1 MSEQQQ
7 QQQRFV
13 IINKASFKFLIQYS
27 LFVPHKME
35 VFFFPRVV
43 ILKYQRCQF
52 FMVDLLQEGAHAT
65 ILNLRSRFVPPS
77 PPSQK
82 IRLRDLLN
90 KIRSDKKG
98 DWGKEKESER
108 NITRPLP
115 VFTFAISPNLSKL
128 LSWPLRKKKHMLN
141 VKKSSKNMT
150 DHLHFVHLAPW
161 LETLNCVFF
170 PWRQTTRPAFN

>member
-1 MSEQQQ
+1 MSEQ

-13 IINKASFKFLIQYS
+13 IINKVSFKFLIHYS
-27 LFVPHKME
+27 LSSYRTQWN
-35 VFFFPRVV
+35 VFFPCVI

-52 FMVDLLQEGAHAT
+52 FMVDLLQEGAHAS

-108 NITRPLP
+108 NITGPLP

-128 LSWPLRKKKHMLN
+128 LS
-141 VKKSSKNMT
+141 
-150 DHLHFVHLAPW
+150 
-161 LETLNCVFF
+161 
-170 PWRQTTRPAFN
+170 